1 MNRLLLLSMIVG
13 MLCIACMLCVS
24 PPSNDDSKARSDGES
39 LTVTLGSDRSLTMA
53 DAMQFDTAYIRKVCM
68 VALHFSGTCTIA
80 FGAIAA
86 PNDSDLLR
94 LTLLPL
100 LPQNGHSMSKR
111 AAIAE
116 KNRKIAKENLWRIE
130 TFLLA
135 CQRRIEVANAHNG
148 LTDLSGHLRKAN
160 RFHSEPQFAQALKI
174 AFVQTDGD
182 HDIVIK
188 VSGRLKRDRTLRCP
202 DWTDGIQLYSS
213 NWSAQHSDCN
223 FLDLES
229 PQGFLEF
236 FTHFINAHRHDN
248 ENRTTAT
255 Q

>member
-1 MNRLLLLSMIVG
+1 MIVG
-13 MLCIACMLCVS
+13 MLCIACMLCIS
-24 PPSNDDSKARSDGES
+24 TPSNGGSGFRGDGES

-53 DAMQFDTAYIRKVCM
+53 DATQFDTAYIRKVCTA
-68 VALHFSGTCTIA
+68 ALHFSGECTIA

-100 LPQNGHSMSKR
+100 LRQNGHSMSKR

-116 KNRKIAKENLWRIE
+116 KNRKIARENLREIE
-130 TFLLA
+130 KFLPA
-135 CQRRIEVANAHNG
+135 CQRRIEAANAHNG
-148 LTDLSGHLRKAN
+148 WTDLNGHLRKVN
-160 RFHSEPQFAQALKI
+160 RFHGEPQFAQALKI

-188 VSGRLKRDRTLRCP
+188 VNGQLKRDRVLRCP
-202 DWTDGIQLYSS
+202 DWTDSIQLYSS
-213 NWSAQHSDCN
+213 NWSAQHSNCN